1 MIPNQFWGA
10 LGENGRESSDFVMGL
25 EPPIYS
31 IVKMFL
37 LSNKNLHWKI
47 DVFNV

>member
-10 LGENGRESSDFVMGL
+10 LGENGRESSDFVMGMGL

-37 LSNKNLHWKI
+37 LPNKNLH
-47 DVFNV
+47 